1 MSIRSICDKVH
12 CNVSAISYHFGS
24 KEELYQSC
32 LKEEGQNVMA
42 IINSVLTT
50 PENKAD
56 FKAKLKLFL
65 DQFFEHSYMNR
76 EAILI
81 ISKDVNSKSA
91 MDSVHTIFNQIPEA
105 ITAFLREAQE
115 KDIIRKDIEVEF
127 LCNYLTNPIFMQV
140 LFAEVSKSFKQKNMA
155 DPQARH
161 DFVAQ
166 HIDILTAGIF

>member
-1 MSIRSICDKVH
+1 
-12 CNVSAISYHFGS
+12 
-24 KEELYQSC
+24 
-32 LKEEGQNVMA
+32 MA

-91 MDSVHTIFNQIPEA
+91 MDSVHTIFNQIPES

-115 KDIIRKDIEVEF
+115 RDIIRKDIEVEF
-127 LCNYLTNPIFMQV
+127 LCNYLTNPVFMQV

-166 HIDILTAGIF
+166 HIDILTSGIF